1 VGSLV
6 VSPGISESTNYSFEE
21 SAMANSDAAKV
32 TVVSNAPSGESTHHS
47 TEFAPVVVDLG
58 KKSRK
63 QVKQLRE
70 GRGKLLIEVN
80 DVISE
85 LRKTDSLSS
94 GQPVVVV
101 VQPRRRVRD
110 RSLLWPLV

>member
-1 VGSLV
+1 
-6 VSPGISESTNYSFEE
+6 
-21 SAMANSDAAKV
+21 MANTDAAKV
-32 TVVSNAPSGESTHHS
+32 TVVSDAPSGGAAHHS
-47 TEFAPVVVDLG
+47 TQIAPVVIDLG

-70 GRGKLLIEVN
+70 GRGKLLLEVN
-80 DVISE
+80 DVVAE

-101 VQPRRRVRD
+101 VRPKRRARD
-110 RSLLWPLV
+110 RSILWPLA